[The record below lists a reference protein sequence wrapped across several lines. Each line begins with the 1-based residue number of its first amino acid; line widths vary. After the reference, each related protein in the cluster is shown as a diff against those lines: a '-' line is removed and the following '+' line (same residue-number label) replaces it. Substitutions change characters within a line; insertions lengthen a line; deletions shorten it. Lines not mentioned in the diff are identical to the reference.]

1 MSKRKNI
8 TGSKFNTSGSTSQTI
23 LPKIFNVAKMDK
35 LEVYGKPSEELQ
47 KVITNFSVQTYNH
60 FVDSV
65 MNSYFI
71 T

>member
-1 MSKRKNI
+1 
-8 TGSKFNTSGSTSQTI
+8 
-23 LPKIFNVAKMDK
+23 MDK

>member
-23 LPKIFNVAKMDK
+23 LPKIFNVAKMYK

-47 KVITNFSVQTYNH
+47 KVITNFSV
-60 FVDSV
+60 
-65 MNSYFI
+65 
-71 T
+71 